1 MTDDN
6 QPQTAEEFIDLLS
19 EKDDVILT
27 LTARLEETADQLDRL
42 QRMGVD
48 RLHGGESSGGGAE
61 QRALNARLGAML
73 DLAEDIQPAEKLD
86 RIEQGIDSILR
97 LLEQRT
103 SFSGEPAR
111 ETAAPIAKKSNDV
124 AKPNAQGN
132 SSADPA
138 DEDFWEQTKKRLMGQ
153 APESGPADSI
163 HDSTPAPPASRH
175 VEPRPEANTA
185 AETVT
190 PLVDPPAQIEPE
202 ATPEQLLKGIEE
214 RDRYIQYMIS
224 RLRQAE
230 QTCFPQDWELL
241 AAAPEELRAAVQ
253 DLRGKLQSQL
263 RKAELANAIERA
275 ALGRE
280 RAKLFQVKQ
289 QLEQQIRKLGKGGSS
304 ETPNVTDRLK
314 ALLGRS

>member
-1 MTDDN
+1 MTDDD

-73 DLAEDIQPAEKLD
+73 DLAEDIQPAETLD
-86 RIEQGIDSILR
+86 RIEQGVDSILR

-103 SFSGEPAR
+103 SFGGEPAR
-111 ETAAPIAKKSNDV
+111 ETAPPIAKKSKDA
-124 AKPNAQGN
+124 AKPNAQVSG
-132 SSADPA
+132 SSDPV
-138 DEDFWEQTKKRLMGQ
+138 DDDFWEQTKKRLMGQ
-153 APESGPADSI
+153 APESEPADSI
-163 HDSTPAPPASRH
+163 HDTAPAPPNSKSFEIKAAACAAI
-175 VEPRPEANTA
+175 ETA
-185 AETVT
+185 T
-190 PLVDPPAQIEPE
+190 PPVDPPAQIEPD

-214 RDRYIQYMIS
+214 RDRYIQYMIG

-241 AAAPEELRAAVQ
+241 SAAPEELRAAVE
-253 DLRGKLQSQL
+253 DLRGKLQNQL

-314 ALLGRS
+314 ALLGR